1 VNVHQLDAYDGS
13 KDYERLAELA
23 KKHSI
28 ICILDYQEHRDVA
41 KTIYSFQEG
50 RDETWWKVSA
60 RDISYI
66 TADNHEGFIAS
77 CKRLNLAFIEPS
89 Q

>member
-50 RDETWWKVSA
+50 RDDHS
-60 RDISYI
+60 R
-66 TADNHEGFIAS
+66 
-77 CKRLNLAFIEPS
+77 
-89 Q
+89 